1 VLPVAAA
8 LELETSANA
17 RETDRPT
24 LLPMDPL
31 LHLLQHDARATHAD
45 LAAQL
50 NVSES
55 EAAARISALEQ
66 EGVILGYH
74 TLIDREKTGGNS
86 VTALIEVKITPEREG
101 GFDRLAGRIAAFDQ
115 VRSCHLMSGGYD
127 LLVLVEGRNLRE
139 VASFVSEK
147 LSPLAGVIST
157 ATHFQL
163 KAYKQDGVLFARTEA
178 PRRLAVSP

>member
-1 VLPVAAA
+1 MAA
-8 LELETSANA
+8 LEA
-17 RETDRPT
+17 
-24 LLPMDPL
+24 
-31 LHLLQHDARATHAD
+31 
-45 LAAQL
+45 
-50 NVSES
+50 
-55 EAAARISALEQ
+55 

-74 TLIDREKTGGNS
+74 TLIDREKVGDNA

-101 GFDRLAGRIAAFDQ
+101 GFDRLARRIAEFAQ

-147 LSPLAGVIST
+147 LSPLGGVIAT

-163 KAYKQDGVLFARTEA
+163 KAYKQDGRLLAHDEPVS
-178 PRRLAVSP
+178 RLAVSP